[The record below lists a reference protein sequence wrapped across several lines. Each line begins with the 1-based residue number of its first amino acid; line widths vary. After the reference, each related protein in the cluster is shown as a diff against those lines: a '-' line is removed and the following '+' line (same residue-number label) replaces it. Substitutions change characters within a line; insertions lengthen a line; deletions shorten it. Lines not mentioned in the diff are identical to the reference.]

1 MSQSAASARRDGL
14 GCDVGE
20 GGSIIETDDRAT
32 RRSRQTALGNHFQA
46 VFQSRYLWLWLLTPD
61 GVLIDANELALGAVE
76 TERDAVVWRPAWET
90 PWFAGDPALRA
101 QLHQAVDLV
110 AAGDE
115 MRTVSDVYTRRGL
128 RRVDLTLRGFGEPGG
143 APSLLILEGRDLSPV
158 RDLELDHDVILGAL
172 DVGVVVHDAD
182 LSLRYA
188 NRAADALLDD
198 ARLSSAP
205 GGRLI
210 DEGGR
215 PLEADEAPASR
226 ALQAD
231 HPVLDQVLGV
241 TTSEGTRW
249 LRVDAH
255 PLHRPDASRP
265 HGAVAI
271 YRDVTELRR
280 QRRLIEHHTQLDP
293 LTGLPN
299 RRAYFLELERAL
311 AAGEQVAVLVL
322 DVDNFRRINEVHGHE
337 VGDQLLRWVARQ
349 LERTVRPDDV
359 PARLGSDEFAL
370 LLRRVE
376 DDDGARIVAERVR
389 SQLDHGPRLNGV
401 RVEAEASMGLA
412 RARADIDAQG
422 LMREADYALA
432 HAKRHDRGT
441 WIAYDVEISRLQD
454 RQAGLESELARA
466 TELEQLEVYYQP
478 LVNAKGHAVVGAE
491 ALMRWRHPE
500 RGLLPPMEFIPAAEE
515 SGQIVEME
523 TWLQRAA
530 LAQLRQW
537 NRAQPD
543 LHVSMNL
550 SARQLERPDFAER
563 FGAIV
568 ADSGVA
574 PGNVIAEV
582 TETFAMQHPRE
593 AAHVLA
599 GLSELGVS
607 LAIDDFGTGYSNLG
621 QLQHLPFQIV
631 KIDRSFLRDVPEN
644 QRNFALV
651 RTIIAM
657 AQSLELQI
665 IAEGVETKTQA
676 DFLYWEG
683 ATWLQGFHFGR
694 PMPGATFGQV
704 ALGGALPLADL

>member
-1 MSQSAASARRDGL
+1 
-14 GCDVGE
+14 
-20 GGSIIETDDRAT
+20 
-32 RRSRQTALGNHFQA
+32 

-61 GVLIDANELALGAVE
+61 GILIEANELALDAVE
-76 TERDAVVWRPAWET
+76 TERDAVVWRPVWET
-90 PWFAGDPALRA
+90 PWFAGDASLRE
-101 QLHQAVDLV
+101 QLRQSVDLV

-115 MRTVSDVYTRRGL
+115 MRTVSDVYARRGL
-128 RRVDLTLRGFGEPGG
+128 RRLDLTLRSFGEPGG
-143 APSLLILEGRDLSPV
+143 ATSLLILEGRDLSAV
-158 RDLELDHDVILGAL
+158 RDLEFDRDVILGSL
-172 DVGVVVHDAD
+172 DVGVVVHAPD
-182 LSLRYA
+182 LSVRFA
-188 NRAADALLDD
+188 NRAADTLLDD
-198 ARLSSAP
+198 VGLSADP
-205 GGRLI
+205 ADRLI
-210 DEGGR
+210 DEDGR
-215 PLEADEAPASR
+215 PLGPRDVPAAR
-226 ALQAD
+226 ALDAGR
-231 HPVLDQVLGV
+231 PVLDLVLGV
-241 TTSEGTRW
+241 RTSEGTRW

-255 PLHRPDASRP
+255 PLHPPDASAP
-265 HGAVAI
+265 HGAVAV

-299 RRAYFLELERAL
+299 RLAFFRELERSL
-311 AAGEQVAVLVL
+311 AAGEGVAVLLL
-322 DVDNFRRINEVHGHE
+322 DMDHFRRVNEVHGHE
-337 VGDQLLRWVARQ
+337 VGDKLLRWVSRQ

-359 PARLGSDEFAL
+359 PARLGADEFAL

-376 DDDGARIVAERVR
+376 DDEGARIVAERVR
-389 SQLDHGPRLNGV
+389 SQLDHGPRLAGT
-401 RVEAEASMGLA
+401 RIDADASMGLA
-412 RARADIDAQG
+412 LGREGSTAEG
-422 LMREADYALA
+422 LMREAGYALA
-432 HAKRHDRGT
+432 HAKRHGRGT
-441 WIAYDVEISRLQD
+441 WTAYDAELN
-454 RQAGLESELARA
+454 RQQVRQIGLESELARA

-478 LVNAKGHAVVGAE
+478 LVDAKGHAVVGAE

-500 RGLLPPMEFIPAAEE
+500 RGLIPPIEFIPAAEE

-523 TWLQRAA
+523 AWLQRVA
-530 LAQLRQW
+530 LAQLRRW
-537 NRAQPD
+537 NRAKPD

-550 SARQLERPDFAER
+550 SARQLERPDFVDR
-563 FGAIV
+563 FAAILGE
-568 ADSGVA
+568 SGVDPA
-574 PGNVIAEV
+574 NVIAEV

-593 AAHVLA
+593 AAQVLA

-657 AQSLELQI
+657 AQSLELRI

-704 ALGGALPLADL
+704 ALGGALPLGDL